1 MAFTYS
7 SKFITSGGSG
17 GGGSTIVTITFTSGD
32 WVVNGGNQELTI
44 TNAQHG
50 LDQFL
55 IVQVEEFQTTEYQVV
70 DTVIQNNAGNI
81 KLIVGNG
88 SAFNGRIHLKE

>member
-7 SKFITSGGSG
+7 SKSIESGSG

-32 WVVNGGNQELTI
+32 WVVNGDNQELTI
-44 TNAQHG
+44 TSAQHG
-50 LDQFL
+50 LDNNF
-55 IVQVEEFQTTEYQVV
+55 IVQVEEFVVSTYQVV
-70 DTVIQNNAGNI
+70 DTVVQNNNGNI

-88 SAFNGRIHLKE
+88 SAFNGRVHIKE